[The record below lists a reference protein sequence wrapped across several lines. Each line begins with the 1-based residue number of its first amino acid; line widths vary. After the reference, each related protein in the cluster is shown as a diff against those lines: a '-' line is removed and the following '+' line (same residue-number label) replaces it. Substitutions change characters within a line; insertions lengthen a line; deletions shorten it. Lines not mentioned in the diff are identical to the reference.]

1 MAFYPII
8 KDEAVLTMQIV
19 VQSLEKDPG
28 YLDSAEC
35 KYSDTVKAFFRRATA
50 STTPVS
56 IDLFDGE
63 DDLQVIDGQIQKVLS
78 DLEAMGAQMV
88 NAEPNERVNYFKAK
102 TTLLEKLVTMKE
114 KVFNLKELNDFR
126 NTLIA
131 TLEDICTKDQITTFM
146 QRLDGLLG
154 VKGDSK

>member
-8 KDEAVLTMQIV
+8 KDEAVMTMQIV

-28 YLDSAEC
+28 YLDSPEC
-35 KYSDTVKAFFRRATA
+35 KYSEVVKAFFRRSAAPTTLAT
-50 STTPVS
+50 V
-56 IDLFDGE
+56 DLFDGE
-63 DDLQVIDGQIQKVLS
+63 DDLKVIDSQIQKVLS
-78 DLEAMGAQMV
+78 DLEAMGAQMKS
-88 NAEPNERVNYFKAK
+88 AEPNERVNYFKAK

-131 TLEDICTKDQITTFM
+131 TLEDICTKDQITAFM

-154 VKGDSK
+154 VKGESK